1 MPRKKAEEEAGLNS
15 WQARKTSGAYYPS
28 EENQQVTAYLIALRQ
43 CPEVDWDNPD
53 DIENAIN
60 RYIAIAHEY
69 GFKPALTSFSVCTHT
84 PRQTIQT
91 IREGRSHRNLRTM
104 KMLRE
109 LSTLCESATREGL
122 TMAKNPSGYIFEL
135 KALYGWSDAP
145 VYQVEQREDIT
156 ENTTMKALADKY
168 MESIVVDDR
177 QLVKVKEPPIEEVE
191 STAVIVED
199 SDDQRRNY

>member
-1 MPRKKAEEEAGLNS
+1 MTKKKTGELDP
-15 WQARKTSGAYYPS
+15 WQARKASGAYYPS
-28 EENQQVTAYLIALRQ
+28 EENQQVTAYMIALRN
-43 CPEVDWDNPD
+43 CPEVDWNNPD

-69 GFKPALTSFSVCTHT
+69 GFKPALTSFAVCSHT
-84 PRQTIQT
+84 PRQTIQA
-91 IREGRSHRNLRTM
+91 IREGRLHRNLRTM

-109 LSTLCESATREGL
+109 FATLCESATREGL

-145 VYQVEQREDIT
+145 VYQVEQREDLT

-168 MESIVVDDR
+168 MESIVVDDC
-177 QLVKVKEPPIEEVE
+177 QLVKIKEPPIEEVE

-199 SDDQRRNY
+199 SKE

>member
-1 MPRKKAEEEAGLNS
+1 MPRKKTGDLDP
-15 WQARKTSGAYYPS
+15 WQARKVAGAYYPS
-28 EENQQVTAYLIALRQ
+28 EENQQVTAYMIALRN
-43 CPEVDWDNPD
+43 CPEVDWNNPD
-53 DIENAIN
+53 DVEDAIN

-69 GFKPALTSFSVCTHT
+69 GFKPALTSFAVSVHT
-84 PRQTIQT
+84 TRQNIQW
-91 IREGRSHRNLRTM
+91 IREGKNHRNLRTM

-109 LSTLCESATREGL
+109 FQTLCESATREGL
-122 TMAKNPSGYIFEL
+122 TLAKNPSGYIFEL

-145 VYQVEQREDIT
+145 VYQVEQREDLS

-199 SDDQRRNY
+199 NKEA

>member
-1 MPRKKAEEEAGLNS
+1 MPRKKTGELDP
-15 WQARKTSGAYYPS
+15 WQARKASGAYYPS
-28 EENQQVTAYLIALRQ
+28 EENQQVTAYMIALRN
-43 CPEVDWDNPD
+43 CPEVDWNNPD
-53 DIENAIN
+53 DVEAAIN

-69 GFKPALTSFSVCTHT
+69 GFKPALTSFAVSVHT
-84 PRQTIQT
+84 TRQSIQW
-91 IREGRSHRNLRTM
+91 IREGKNHRNLRTM

-109 LSTLCESATREGL
+109 FQTLCESATREGL
-122 TMAKNPSGYIFEL
+122 TLAKNPSGYIFEL

-168 MESIVVDDR
+168 AESIVVDDH